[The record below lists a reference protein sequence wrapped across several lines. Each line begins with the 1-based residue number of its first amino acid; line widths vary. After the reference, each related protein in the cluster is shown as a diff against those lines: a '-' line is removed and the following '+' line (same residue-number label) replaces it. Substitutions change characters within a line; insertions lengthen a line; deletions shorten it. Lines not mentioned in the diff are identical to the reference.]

1 MNPKTL
7 AFEYLVYQLL
17 DWYKEAFGNVEE
29 NDLST
34 LKVLKLLFF
43 VTAISSKN
51 DSESLLEIPFNNFY
65 AMPLGHVEG
74 DVYSDIKKNATKKV
88 IIDKERTVILDS
100 DFSNLDQQ
108 IQKKIDTAVK
118 DLKLE
123 NFELIK
129 LSSFDLVELSHSW
142 YSWKYYFKKANSIG
156 LYSFP
161 IPTKVIFEED
171 KIFSIN

>member
-51 DSESLLEIPFNNFY
+51 EDESLLESPFNKFY

-74 DVYSDIKKNATKKV
+74 DVYSDIKNCATKKV
-88 IIDKERTVILDS
+88 VIDKERTVVLDPNFS
-100 DFSNLDQQ
+100 DLEGQ
-108 IQKKIDTAVK
+108 IQKKID
-118 DLKLE
+118 
-123 NFELIK
+123 NF
-129 LSSFDLVELSHSW
+129 SW
-142 YSWKYYFKKANSIG
+142 NVY
-156 LYSFP
+156 
-161 IPTKVIFEED
+161 T
-171 KIFSIN
+171 FSV